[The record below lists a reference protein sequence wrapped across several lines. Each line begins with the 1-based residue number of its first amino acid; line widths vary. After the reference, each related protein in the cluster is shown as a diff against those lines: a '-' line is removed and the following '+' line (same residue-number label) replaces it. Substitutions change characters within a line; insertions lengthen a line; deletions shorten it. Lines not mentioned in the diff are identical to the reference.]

1 MSREEKANYIEELR
15 NALQSYRGF
24 TQSEKNYAHTHLPTW
39 VTTKGELDIFIK
51 KISEK
56 FSINI
61 QPFLFDNKFINKI

>member
-15 NALQSYRGF
+15 NALQAYKGF
-24 TQSEKNYAHTHLPTW
+24 TQFEKNYAHKHLPTW
-39 VTTKGELDIFIK
+39 ITTKGELDIFIK
-51 KISEK
+51 KISEE